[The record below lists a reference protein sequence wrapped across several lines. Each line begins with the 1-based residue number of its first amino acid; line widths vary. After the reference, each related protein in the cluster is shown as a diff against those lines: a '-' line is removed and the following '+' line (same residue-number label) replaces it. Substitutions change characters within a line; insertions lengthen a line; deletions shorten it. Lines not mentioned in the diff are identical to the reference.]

1 MRQGGKEAEERP
13 IEDGNGPGN
22 QAYIFMEPATDE
34 AL

>member
-13 IEDGNGPGN
+13 IDGNGPGD
-22 QAYIFMEPATDE
+22 QAYIFMELATDE